1 MERCSRHLN
10 LWQKRKRLRRR
21 EVTGEKGGKKTS
33 QPSAHSERLG
43 Q

>member
-21 EVTGEKGGKKTS
+21 EVTGEKRGKKD
-33 QPSAHSERLG
+33 QPA
-43 Q
+43 QCP